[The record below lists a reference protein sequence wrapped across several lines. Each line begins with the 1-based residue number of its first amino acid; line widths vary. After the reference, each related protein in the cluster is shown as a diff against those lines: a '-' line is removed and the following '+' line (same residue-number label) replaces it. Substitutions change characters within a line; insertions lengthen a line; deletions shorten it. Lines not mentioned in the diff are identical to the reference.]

1 MEVFAVIVSIIGGVF
16 AILFGL
22 ATFFRNKH
30 SDDVGEG
37 KKGGVVLT
45 ELGYIKSGVD
55 DIKRKQEKE
64 DERHVQVVSRLTAV
78 EASAKQA
85 HHRLDS
91 LEDKISRHEEK

>member
-1 MEVFAVIVSIIGGVF
+1 MDVFAVIVSIIGGVF

-45 ELGYIKSGVD
+45 ELGYIK
-55 DIKRKQEKE
+55 
-64 DERHVQVVSRLTAV
+64 
-78 EASAKQA
+78 
-85 HHRLDS
+85 
-91 LEDKISRHEEK
+91 